1 MSLPPFSVVRPF
13 RLARLDRYDA
23 PSQAMR
29 VAMDEAEQLSELIN
43 NVYDAALDPELWV
56 GVLERTCDYVGGL
69 TASLV
74 SHDIF
79 QKTATLDGR
88 KLMLAVGLRF
98 PV

>member
-1 MSLPPFSVVRPF
+1 
-13 RLARLDRYDA
+13 
-23 PSQAMR
+23 
-29 VAMDEAEQLSELIN
+29 MDEAEQLSELIGS
-43 NVYDAALDPELWV
+43 VYDALDPELWV
-56 GVLERTCDYVGGL
+56 GVLKRTCDYVGGV